1 MNYNRLNDILQLIS
15 DHTSFLILIHDKPDG
30 DALGSGTA
38 LALFLKKL
46 GKESAVLSPCPFQ
59 KRLELFVDDHNAF
72 DLVFFAFF
80 HELNAFFR
88 VIQRESLRDQRF

>member
-46 GKESAVLSPCPFQ
+46 GK
-59 KRLELFVDDHNAF
+59 
-72 DLVFFAFF
+72 
-80 HELNAFFR
+80 
-88 VIQRESLRDQRF
+88 